1 MLSYSGSSTIEIW
14 TAKVGSISGNIYLSG
29 LVTIS
34 GANSTHISR
43 LDSSYNTIFANMQS
57 SDPHLNG
64 FEIDKTES
72 KIYSL
77 LRPQS
82 GITIII
88 FIISVSYL
96 ILIKL

>member
-14 TAKVGSISGNIYLSG
+14 TVKVGSISGNIYLSG

-43 LDSSYNTIFANMQS
+43 LDSSYNTIFSNMQS
-57 SDPHLNG
+57 SDPNLNG

-77 LRPQS
+77 QRPQS
-82 GITIII
+82 GLITIV
-88 FIISVSYL
+88 FKFNVQYNFN
-96 ILIKL
+96 